1 MAFRI
6 SLFLASLPTRS
17 RALLRLRG
25 RLVYKSRA
33 RRVPSPQCLPV
44 LLPAVR
50 ACCFFQGIPVAV
62 KMASTSRLVCA
73 PDPGLVEGGRGVPGG
88 RGAQEMRGA
97 AAALA
102 GRPAGQRLFPPA
114 GLSGASLGLP
124 SRRRSHPRVLDGRLT
139 QAPPCGGSWVRSP

>member
-88 RGAQEMRGA
+88 RGAPAPGRAPRRCGERRPPR
-97 AAALA
+97 LA
-102 GRPAGQRLFPPA
+102 GRPDKG
-114 GLSGASLGLP
+114 SSL
-124 SRRRSHPRVLDGRLT
+124 RRGCQGRRWGCRAVGVPT
-139 QAPPCGGSWVRSP
+139 PGS